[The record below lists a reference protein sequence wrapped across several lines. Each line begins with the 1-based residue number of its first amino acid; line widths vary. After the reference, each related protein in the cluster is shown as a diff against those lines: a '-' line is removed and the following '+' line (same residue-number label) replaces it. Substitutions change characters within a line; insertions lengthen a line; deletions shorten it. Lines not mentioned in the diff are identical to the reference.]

1 MEYFEANYQTRGH
14 IKPCLI
20 TGATS
25 SWRSG
30 DLESAEALAAA
41 LGDLQVSVWD
51 AQSSSE
57 VDMPLRDYIDYAA
70 HNQVHQHCHQH
81 CPPALPTRT
90 ATSTAHQHC
99 GHCHQHCPP
108 ALPTSCCVLQDDNPL
123 YVFEKLRKEGE
134 PGAHRPIHSEIL
146 SRYKAP
152 AYFSTDRD
160 LLSVCTP
167 PLVVG
172 RWLLVGSARSG
183 SDCHIDT
190 SATSAWNTSLY
201 GRKRSAG

>member
-20 TGATS
+20 TGLSS

-57 VDMPLRDYIDYAA
+57 VDMPLRDYIDYAE

-81 CPPALPTRT
+81 SSL
-90 ATSTAHQHC
+90 
-99 GHCHQHCPP
+99 PP